1 MTVARPWRDHYA
13 VLGVEPSASA
23 QQITSAYRAQVRL
36 LHPDSRPAR
45 SAEAGSVERLVDVI
59 AAYEVLHDPGL
70 RAAYDAER
78 GGGRLHSGADE
89 AAGRAAAVVRV
100 AVRVVPATGNAPAAT
115 VAVRLGGKSGWPSDP
130 AVWVGPVRVEPCAR
144 STPLSLWEWMNR
156 LWEVDPWL

>member
-1 MTVARPWRDHYA
+1 MTGARPWRDHYA

-36 LHPDSRPAR
+36 LHPDSRPPR
-45 SAEAGSVERLVDVI
+45 SAGPGPAEQLGDVI

-78 GGGRLHSGADE
+78 DAGRHPPLADST
-89 AAGRAAAVVRV
+89 AGRAAGVRV
-100 AVRVVPATGNAPAAT
+100 PVRVVPATGDSAGAAPA
-115 VAVRLGGKSGWPSDP
+115 VRVRGGRGWPSGP
-130 AVWVGPVRVEPCAR
+130 AVRVGSVGVEPCAR
-144 STPLSLWEWMNR
+144 SMPLSLWEWMNR